1 MRTSSVRISLFKDFL
16 RLLSQHRPN
25 QPFMTHA
32 SQPRR
37 SNNYQTPWW
46 EPSFQTRYP
55 TPRMSFLWFLARAS
69 TPKQDKARP
78 IRQKEPQFALH
89 ICLIRVNHVGDGHRH
104 DTPQGSLRGCRK
116 RDTLRSYAR
125 SARLGDDDET
135 DRAYRKVVE
144 EVPDQHERGLSP
156 DDARW
161 PPWNAVQD
169 ADNEL

>member
-1 MRTSSVRISLFKDFL
+1 MRPSSVRISLFKDFL

-46 EPSFQTRYP
+46 EPSFQNKISNSSYVLPLVSGTRKYAQTRQSP
-55 TPRMSFLWFLARAS
+55 ANP
-69 TPKQDKARP
+69 PK
-78 IRQKEPQFALH
+78 KEPQFALH

-116 RDTLRSYAR
+116 RHTLRSYAR
-125 SARLGDDDET
+125 SARIGDDDET

-144 EVPDQHERGLSP
+144 
-156 DDARW
+156 
-161 PPWNAVQD
+161 
-169 ADNEL
+169 